1 MDGKMF
7 DKIKQNEIK
16 IKETIYKDHKFDF
29 ESIERTWYF
38 SYFRDQRVYPKLNCI
53 LRLNYI
59 LRSI

>member
-29 ESIERTWYF
+29 ESIERT
-38 SYFRDQRVYPKLNCI
+38 
-53 LRLNYI
+53 
-59 LRSI
+59 